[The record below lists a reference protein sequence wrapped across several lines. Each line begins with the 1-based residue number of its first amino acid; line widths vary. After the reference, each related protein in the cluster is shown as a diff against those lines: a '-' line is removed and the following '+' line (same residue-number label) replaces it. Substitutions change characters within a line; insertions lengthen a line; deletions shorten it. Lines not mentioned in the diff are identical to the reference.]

1 MGTMKNLSF
10 LLSLFISFSLSA
22 QVTLPENMYGDT
34 AFAPYYWGVASGDP
48 LHDGVVI
55 WTKVAGIPNPVIQ
68 AQTWEISE
76 EQSFATII
84 STGSV
89 DALATND
96 LCVRAEVSGL
106 QPNTTYY
113 YRFTDSESGQT
124 SQVGRTK
131 TAPIG
136 NVEEMTLAVASC
148 SSIYSGFFNAYR
160 NIANND
166 EVDLMIHLG
175 DYIYD
180 FVDSEEQI
188 RVPDPFPETP
198 ENLQQWRDRH
208 AYYLLD
214 PDLRLA
220 RQMHPW
226 VVIWDNHDFGD
237 GTEGGGQA
245 FWEYI
250 PRRDYHNDIE
260 RIHRSYSFGN
270 LLDLIMIDIEKF
282 RNMDEVAPGESSV
295 LSNDQRDW
303 FLQELGNS
311 EAKWRIVGNQKMFG
325 GWYSEGIPLWLP
337 IPNAGGVFDD
347 GSWDGFMA
355 ERDTV
360 LQFVEE
366 NEIDNFMVISGDV
379 HMSFFMDLSR
389 EPRNEFVYDGASG
402 DGALGVE
409 FIPASISRGN
419 FDESGIAEPIANI
432 AADLSGGINPHHQF
446 TNFIDHGYGIV
457 KITPDTL
464 TAQIRYSNKL
474 ELTDDEEIGM
484 EMLMLDGENHWHRPS
499 QEPSSIREQKK
510 NDSMLVFPNPANET
524 LNVRFK
530 DIPEANYLLEVLDTQ
545 GRIVLSSSS
554 TNQKQLTIS
563 VSELTLGAYVLQASN
578 EEKLFKKSFII
589 SR

>member
-1 MGTMKNLSF
+1 MRAF
-10 LLSLFISFSLSA
+10 LPFICLIFFGLQSKS
-22 QVTLPENMYGDT
+22 QNTLPENIYGDT
-34 AFAPYYWGVASGDP
+34 AFAPFYWGVASGDP
-48 LHDGVVI
+48 TPDGVVI
-55 WTKVAGIPNPVIQ
+55 WTKVQAISNPVIQ
-68 AQTWEISE
+68 TQTW
-76 EQSFATII
+76 QV
-84 STGSV
+84 STDEAFLNVVASGSV
-89 DALATND
+89 DALAMND
-96 LCVRAEVSGL
+96 LCVRSEVDGL
-106 QPNTTYY
+106 EPDTYYY
-113 YRFTDSESGQT
+113 YRFTDTQSGNT

-245 FWEYI
+245 FWEYV

-311 EAKWRIVGNQKMFG
+311 ESKWRIVGNQKMFG

-379 HMSFFMDLSR
+379 HMSFCMDLSR
-389 EPRNEFVYDGASG
+389 DPRNGSVYDGETG

-432 AADLSGGINPHHQF
+432 AADISGGINPHHQF

-464 TAQIRYSNKL
+464 TAQIWYCDKL
-474 ELTDDEEIGM
+474 QITDDQTLGV
-484 EMLMLDGENHWHRPS
+484 EMLMLDGENRWHRPG
-499 QEPSSIREQKK
+499 QNPSSIQDFSET
-510 NDSMLVFPNPANET
+510 DPMTIFPNPANET
-524 LNVRFK
+524 LHVRFK
-530 DIPEANYLLEVLDTQ
+530 EDSKRDYQLRIFDTK
-545 GRIVLSSSS
+545 GRLMLSSDSS
-554 TNQKQLTIS
+554 GQLQLELS
-563 VSELTLGAYVLQASN
+563 VSELNPGAYVLQASN
-578 EEKLFKKSFII
+578 DEKLFKKSFII

>member
-1 MGTMKNLSF
+1 MGTMKNPSF

-432 AADLSGGINPHHQF
+432 AADLSGGINP
-446 TNFIDHGYGIV
+446 
-457 KITPDTL
+457 P
-464 TAQIRYSNKL
+464 
-474 ELTDDEEIGM
+474 EIS
-484 EMLMLDGENHWHRPS
+484 H
-499 QEPSSIREQKK
+499 
-510 NDSMLVFPNPANET
+510 
-524 LNVRFK
+524 LNGV
-530 DIPEANYLLEVLDTQ
+530 T
-545 GRIVLSSSS
+545 
-554 TNQKQLTIS
+554 
-563 VSELTLGAYVLQASN
+563 
-578 EEKLFKKSFII
+578 
-589 SR
+589 

>member
-1 MGTMKNLSF
+1 
-10 LLSLFISFSLSA
+10 
-22 QVTLPENMYGDT
+22 MYGDT
-34 AFAPYYWGVASGDP
+34 AFAPFYWGVASGDP
-48 LHDGVVI
+48 TPDGVVI
-55 WTKVAGIPNPVIQ
+55 WTKVAAIPAPVIQ
-68 AQTWEISE
+68 TQTWEVSNDM
-76 EQSFATII
+76 SFSNVTANGT
-84 STGSV
+84 V
-89 DALATND
+89 DALASND
-96 LCVRAEVSGL
+96 FCVRVEVDGL
-106 QPNTTYY
+106 EPNTYYY

-131 TAPIG
+131 TAPVG
-136 NVEEMTLAVASC
+136 DVQEFTLGVASC

-166 EVDLMIHLG
+166 DIDLMVHLG

-180 FVDSEEQI
+180 FVDAEEQV
-188 RVPDPFPETP
+188 RVPDPFPTTP
-198 ENLQQWRDRH
+198 TNLQEWRDRH

-245 FWEYI
+245 FWEYV

-282 RNMDEVAPGESSV
+282 RNIDEIAPGESSV
-295 LSNDQRDW
+295 LTNDQRDW
-303 FLQELGNS
+303 LLEELGNS
-311 EAKWRIVGNQKMFG
+311 DAKWRIIGNQKMFG
-325 GWYSEGIPLWLP
+325 GWYSEGIPEWLP

-360 LQFVEE
+360 LRFVEE
-366 NEIDNFMVISGDV
+366 NEIDNLMVISGDV
-379 HMSFFMDLSR
+379 HMSFCMDLSR
-389 EPRNEFVYDGASG
+389 EPRNSAAYNGETGE
-402 DGALGVE
+402 GALGVE

-419 FDESGIAEPIANI
+419 FDESGVAEPIANI
-432 AADLSGGINPHHQF
+432 AADISGGINPHHQF
-446 TNFIDHGYGIV
+446 TNFVDHGYGIV

-464 TAQIRYSNKL
+464 TAQIWYSDKL
-474 ELTDDEEIGM
+474 QLTDDQTLGV
-484 EMLMLDGENHWHRPS
+484 EMLMLDGENRWHRPGQNPNS
-499 QEPSSIREQKK
+499 VEEIKESNP
-510 NDSMLVFPNPANET
+510 MTVFPNPANET
-524 LNVRFK
+524 LNVRFSE
-530 DIPEANYLLEVLDTQ
+530 DSRTNYQLKILDTQ
-545 GRIVLSSSS
+545 GRTVLTANS
-554 TNQKQLTIS
+554 TGLSQVELG
-563 VSELTLGAYVLQASN
+563 VSELRSGAYILMASDN
-578 EEKLFKKSFII
+578 AKLFRKSFII